1 MTERQPKENY
11 LINDSSKN
19 VTPTPEIDH
28 PTYRPADKLK
38 DKVAIVTG
46 GDSGIGAA
54 VALLYAREGAD
65 IVIVYYESTDDAQA
79 IKDKI
84 TALGRRVLVC
94 QGDIGEPTF
103 AQQVVDQ
110 TMQTFQ
116 HIDILVNN
124 AGEQHVQEKVGAI
137 TDSQF
142 ERTFRTNIFGQFY
155 LTKAALP
162 YLADHSAIINTTS
175 VTAFKGNPLLLDYSS
190 TKGAIVSWTRA
201 LAQNEELLKRDIRVN
216 AVAPGPIWT
225 PLIPATFPPDKLENW
240 GKTPMGRG
248 GKAYELAPSYVFLAA
263 VDSSFITGQTIH
275 VNGGTFPG

>member
-1 MTERQPKENY
+1 MNKRQPKENY
-11 LINDSSKN
+11 LIDDSSKN
-19 VTPTPEIDH
+19 VSPQPEIDH
-28 PTYRPADKLK
+28 PTYRPAAKLK
-38 DKVAIVTG
+38 GKVAIITG

-65 IVIVYYESTDDAQA
+65 IVIVHYESTDDAQK
-79 IKDKI
+79 IKQKVE
-84 TALGRRVLVC
+84 ALGQRVLVC
-94 QGDIGEPTF
+94 QGDIGDSAF
-103 AQQVVDQ
+103 AAQVVEQ
-110 TMQTFQ
+110 TLATFQ
-116 HIDILVNN
+116 QIDILVNN
-124 AGEQHVQEKVGAI
+124 AGEQHVQEHVTAI
-137 TDSQF
+137 TDAQF

-162 YLADHSAIINTTS
+162 HLKEHGAIINTTS

-225 PLIPATFPPDKLENW
+225 PLIPATFPKAKLENW
-240 GKTPMGRG
+240 GETPMGRG

-263 VDSSFITGQTIH
+263 VDSSFITGQIIH
-275 VNGGTFPG
+275 VNGGTFTG

>member
-1 MTERQPKENY
+1 MTVV
-11 LINDSSKN
+11 KN

-28 PTYRPADKLK
+28 PTYRPADKLNG
-38 DKVAIVTG
+38 KVAIVTG

-65 IVIVYYESTDDAQA
+65 IVIVYYESTDDAQK
-79 IKDKI
+79 IKTKI
-84 TALGRRVLVC
+84 EALGRRVLLC
-94 QGDIGEPTF
+94 QGDIGDPAF
-103 AQQVVDQ
+103 AQEVVDQ
-110 TMQTFQ
+110 TQQAFQ
-116 HIDILVNN
+116 RIDIVVNN
-124 AGEQHVQEKVGAI
+124 AGEQHVQETVGAI
-137 TDSQF
+137 TADQF

-155 LTKAALP
+155 LTKAVLP
-162 YLADHSAIINTTS
+162 HISDHGAIINTTS

-201 LAQNEELLKRDIRVN
+201 LAQNEEVLKRHIRVN

-225 PLIPATFPPDKLENW
+225 PLIPATFPKDKLENW
-240 GKTPMGRG
+240 GETPMGRG

-263 VDSSFITGQTIH
+263 VDSSFITGQVIH